1 MYIEGK
7 VDFKDYKNG
16 GKKVEN
22 SEVRSYLSQLFGT
35 SYQKVQQVPVEAA
48 AAGDTAKLKKAQF
61 HSAHMT

>member
-35 SYQKVQQVPVEAA
+35 SYQKGTTSASGSCGGWGYSE
-48 AAGDTAKLKKAQF
+48 TKKAQF